1 MGQQAVSEE
10 EEIEVTVR
18 IIVGDAREQLKLLP
32 DESVHCCVT
41 SPPYWRQR
49 DYGMDEQ
56 IGLELEPAEYIE
68 KLADAFDQVHR
79 VLRTDGVC
87 WINIGDKWASGGNG
101 GGGSLSTRRSA
112 WRVLAGEKGWRKPPP
127 GYKDKDLVLAGFTLA
142 ERLRQDGWFLRKT
155 IIWSKL
161 RANEPPRLDRPSV
174 SHEYLFMLSKQ
185 NDSRARDP
193 GEKWWQS
200 SVWEIAPQ
208 GGADHPAMM
217 PEELVR
223 RCIVSSSKRGDIIL
237 DPFSGSGTTGLVADR
252 LGRDALLIEL
262 NPAYAKMADLRIHAD
277 GPLFAETEKEF

>member
-1 MGQQAVSEE
+1 MTVIIRQGDCR
-10 EEIEVTVR
+10 EVLRT
-18 IIVGDAREQLKLLP
+18 LP

-49 DYGMDEQ
+49 DYGTEHQ
-56 IGLELEPAEYIE
+56 IGLELTPAEYIN
-68 KLADAFDQVHR
+68 KLADAFEEVRR
-79 VLRTDGVC
+79 VLRPDGVC

-101 GGGSLSTRRSA
+101 GGGSLSERRGA

-142 ERLRQDGWFLRKT
+142 ERLRANGWYLRKT
-155 IIWSKL
+155 IIWSKP

-193 GEKWWQS
+193 GEEWWHS

-208 GGADHPAMM
+208 GSADHPALM
-217 PEELVR
+217 PQELVR
-223 RCIVSSSKRGDIIL
+223 RCIVSSSAAGDTIL
-237 DPFSGSGTTGLVADR
+237 DPFGGAGTTGLVADR
-252 LGRDALLIEL
+252 LRRSAILIEL
-262 NPAYAKMADLRIHAD
+262 NPEYAAMAKRRIAGD
-277 GPLFAETEKEF
+277 AGMFASVEHV